1 LGGERAGGGNIARAA
16 EKGNVRA
23 LIYTSSCTALLARG
37 EKCMQ
42 LAKEDAFFPAISFDQ
57 YARSKAV
64 AERVVFSSKVPVRV
78 ALRPGAVFGLDDAML
93 ADPLLRQQTPILGTG
108 DAQMPYVWVE
118 DVARGHVLAVRTVLD
133 GRGAQ
138 MDLKAFHLT
147 GDPRGTRYGTFCGDA
162 PRGPDGLTIWGG
174 KRDVPRIPMT
184 LARALAAVNEAWAA
198 SFGYAPLD
206 RNLTTAAIIYT
217 QTTYTYDVSGAT
229 NGRAGVDVHGSPG
242 GHPPGARGV
251 RLPKGR
257 GGKGHSQDRQAQ
269 QQHQGAEREGV
280 GGGFVEGQLAI
291 QC

>member
-1 LGGERAGGGNIARAA
+1 M
-16 EKGNVRA
+16 
-23 LIYTSSCTALLARG
+23 CRG
-37 EKCMQ
+37 LPCVPK
-42 LAKEDAFFPAISFDQ
+42 PA
-57 YARSKAV
+57 
-64 AERVVFSSKVPVRV
+64 RV
-78 ALRPGAVFGLDDAML
+78 AQLLPVTRVYPDAPAPMSPRRPGAVFGLDDAML

-133 GRGAQ
+133 GRGAQVSKQGRGVQPVQLSGENDWRYCLGPQ

-229 NGRAGVDVHGSPG
+229 NGDKQRMGGSEWTRAM
-242 GHPPGARGV
+242 A
-251 RLPKGR
+251 
-257 GGKGHSQDRQAQ
+257 A
-269 QQHQGAEREGV
+269 
-280 GGGFVEGQLAI
+280 
-291 QC
+291 